1 MVNKE
6 GDKLS
11 DYPYTKVDE
20 DTVKK
25 ILEILESESS
35 KWNAPVKV
43 LKSKT
48 SEPFRVL
55 ISAIIST
62 RTKDEVTVESTER
75 LFPLAKTPYELAR
88 LDVIEIE
95 KAIYPCGF
103 FRTKAK
109 NIKETSRILFEEFNS
124 RVPDNMEDL
133 LRLPGVG
140 RKVANIVLS
149 RVYGQKAIAVDTHV
163 HRISNRVGLVNTKT
177 PEETELELTK
187 VLPQEWQS
195 RFNELMVAFGQVIC
209 RPIKP
214 WCDECPISKYCPKIR
229 VKR

>member
-75 LFPLAKTPYELAR
+75 LFSLAKTPYELAR

-103 FRTKAK
+103 FGPRQ
-109 NIKETSRILFEEFNS
+109 RI
-124 RVPDNMEDL
+124 
-133 LRLPGVG
+133 
-140 RKVANIVLS
+140 
-149 RVYGQKAIAVDTHV
+149 
-163 HRISNRVGLVNTKT
+163 
-177 PEETELELTK
+177 
-187 VLPQEWQS
+187 
-195 RFNELMVAFGQVIC
+195 
-209 RPIKP
+209 
-214 WCDECPISKYCPKIR
+214 
-229 VKR
+229 